1 MMSPLCERVIHALL
15 ERGQTLATA
24 ESLTGGGIGAA
35 LTAVPGASA
44 VYHGGVVSYVNDV
57 KHRILGVS
65 REDLDRVGAV
75 SAPVALAMAKGVR
88 DLIGTDYAISVTGLP
103 GMTSATSWVRC
114 LWVWRARQGSGWRN
128 VISLAPGSRFASR
141 PSRRPWN
148 CCCIVC
154 DKLEALESIQNRLIN
169 DNLRK
174 KSHRFNTVRFLLFT
188 YFEFDLPKAG
198 QSANEDVGDIK
209 GHQAQDYRGDAQH
222 QTGGGEFLPKFP
234 HTQQQNQHRIHCRN
248 HS

>member
-88 DLIGTDYAISVTGLP
+88 DLIGTDYAISVTGLAGP
-103 GMTSATSWVRC
+103 AGDDFGHVVGTVFVGLAGPAGERVEECHFTGT
-114 LWVWRARQGSGWRN
+114 RQQIRQQT
-128 VISLAPGSRFASR
+128 IQA
-141 PSRRPWN
+141 
-148 CCCIVC
+148 
-154 DKLEALESIQNRLIN
+154 ALE
-169 DNLRK
+169 
-174 KSHRFNTVRFLLFT
+174 LL
-188 YFEFDLPKAG
+188 L
-198 QSANEDVGDIK
+198 
-209 GHQAQDYRGDAQH
+209 
-222 QTGGGEFLPKFP
+222 
-234 HTQQQNQHRIHCRN
+234 HCMR
-248 HS
+248 